1 MSKNVKK
8 EITALATASI
18 IIGRPST
25 RYTIEDAVKLQVLCF
40 LLPLQNRHR
49 DEEKWLRYKCVP
61 PIDLLS
67 YSNLVLTN

>member
-25 RYTIEDAVKLQVLCF
+25 RYTIEDAVKLVS
-40 LLPLQNRHR
+40 PLYLASAA
-49 DEEKWLRYKCVP
+49 KY
-61 PIDLLS
+61 
-67 YSNLVLTN
+67 